1 MLGIMCGVAIIVA
14 TMYIIVMTSTIHRN
28 IKSEADR
35 IPPWHDRVSQVLQA
49 DLERHFAAHGVSPAQ
64 FRLLSAHARG
74 EADTV
79 RGLSVVLRLDGGAV
93 TRLADRLQ
101 AKGLL
106 LRRPDPSDARSVR
119 LSLTESGAALVPILD
134 AEADAHE
141 RAWFGSL
148 SYSELRQYKLTLAKL
163 LARAEIKPDEVWLRR
178 DLGHQPAEP
187 PTGDGENSAFARF
200 RPAP

>member
-1 MLGIMCGVAIIVA
+1 
-14 TMYIIVMTSTIHRN
+14 MYFIVMTSTIHRN

-49 DLERHFAAHGVSPAQ
+49 DLESRLGAHGVSPAQ
-64 FRLLSAHARG
+64 FRLLLALARG
-74 EADTV
+74 ESDTV
-79 RGLSVVLRLDGGAV
+79 RGLASVLRLDGGAV

-101 AKGLL
+101 VKGLV

-119 LSLTESGAALVPILD
+119 LSLTESGAELIPILD

-178 DLGHQPAEP
+178 DLGHQPAETP
-187 PTGDGENSAFARF
+187 NGEGENSAFARF

>member
-1 MLGIMCGVAIIVA
+1 
-14 TMYIIVMTSTIHRN
+14 MYFIVMTPTIHRN

-49 DLERHFAAHGVSPAQ
+49 DLERRFATHGVSPAQ
-64 FRLLSAHARG
+64 FRLLAALARG
-74 EADTV
+74 ESDTV
-79 RGLSVVLRLDGGAV
+79 RGLATMLRLDGGAV

-101 AKGLL
+101 AKGLV
-106 LRRPDPSDARSVR
+106 LRERDPTDARSIR
-119 LSLTESGAALVPILD
+119 LSLTEAGTALVPILD

-163 LARAEIKPDEVWLRR
+163 LLPAGIKPDEVWLRR
-178 DLGHQPAEP
+178 DLGHQPTENFV
-187 PTGDGENSAFARF
+187 TDGENSAFVR
-200 RPAP
+200 

>member
-1 MLGIMCGVAIIVA
+1 
-14 TMYIIVMTSTIHRN
+14 MYIIVMTITIHRN
-28 IKSEADR
+28 IKSGADR

-49 DLERHFAAHGVSPAQ
+49 DLERRFAAHDVSPAQ
-64 FRLLSAHARG
+64 FRLLSALARG
-74 EADTV
+74 ESDTV
-79 RGLSVVLRLDGGAV
+79 RGIAGVLRLDGGAV

-101 AKGLL
+101 AKGLV

-119 LSLTESGAALVPILD
+119 LSLTESGAALIPILD

-178 DLGHQPAEP
+178 DLGHQPAEAP
-187 PTGDGENSAFARF
+187 ASDGENSAFARF